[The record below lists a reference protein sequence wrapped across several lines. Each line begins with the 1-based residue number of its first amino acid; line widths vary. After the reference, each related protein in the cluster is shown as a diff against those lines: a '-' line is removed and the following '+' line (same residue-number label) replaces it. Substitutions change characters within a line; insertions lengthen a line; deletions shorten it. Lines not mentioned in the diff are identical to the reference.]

1 MQMIP
6 HTRVPRSSPLFLD
19 FLNDFDRVKQFYDRR
34 PFDLVSYKATAEA
47 LGGKSGNR
55 QALSSIL
62 EKQNRAFGC
71 SGKTLENIS
80 RLASSDTFA
89 VVTGQQVGLL
99 SGPAFTIYKALTAV
113 RLAEHL
119 SEQGLPSVPVFW
131 LATEDHDLAE
141 VATAETLDEE
151 YNLVPLKDPGE
162 APSPRAP
169 VGRIRLTGAIED
181 LLKQFEDLTP
191 PGEPRD
197 RLMADLRATYAPGET
212 WGKAFAGL
220 MARLFAPWG
229 VVMLD
234 PLDEA
239 VHRLARP
246 IYERA
251 VVEAETVRRRLRER
265 SEALIGA
272 GYHAQVHIGD
282 DSTTLFLFSNGDR
295 QAVSFR
301 EGRFFVE
308 NSEPI
313 PVEVLKA
320 RVESSP
326 LDFTSSA
333 LLRPIVQ
340 DSLLPTVAYVAGA
353 AELAYLGQSQVLYQF
368 LSGRSQPVIFPRAA
382 FTLVD
387 RRIERLMQKYGVT
400 VEDAWKGE
408 EQLSKKV
415 ASNGFSAGWAERLG
429 QSEKEIGEMLAS
441 LEKDVATIDPT
452 LVDSVSHARDK
463 MLYQVGRLKGKIAR
477 ATLERSELLTR
488 HEQSL
493 QRFLAPSKSLQERE
507 VTGAYFL
514 ARAGYGLLDRIREA
528 ISTDSAEHRIMEY

>member
-1 MQMIP
+1 MRMIP
-6 HTRVPRSSPLFLD
+6 HARVPRSSALFLD
-19 FLNDFDRVKQFYDRR
+19 FLNQFERVKGFYDRR
-34 PFDLVSYKATAEA
+34 PFDLTSYKAVAAE
-47 LGGKSGNR
+47 LRGKSGDR
-55 QALSSIL
+55 RALVGIL
-62 EKQNRAFGC
+62 ETQNRAFGC
-71 SGKTLENIS
+71 SEKTLENIR
-80 RLASSDTFA
+80 RLASPETFA
-89 VVTGQQVGLL
+89 VVTGQQVGLV

-113 RLAEHL
+113 RLAHHL
-119 SEQGLPSVPVFW
+119 REQGLPSVPVFW

-141 VATAETLDEE
+141 VATAKTFDDE
-151 YNLVPLKDPGE
+151 YNLVPLNDPGQ

-169 VGRIRLTGAIED
+169 VGRIRLTGAIES

-197 RLMADLRATYAPGET
+197 RLMADLRATYQPGQT
-212 WGKAFAGL
+212 WGNAFARL
-220 MARLFAPWG
+220 MTRLFAPWG

-234 PLDEA
+234 PLDEG

-251 VVEAETVRRRLRER
+251 VLEAETVRQRLRER
-265 SEALIGA
+265 SEALVRA
-272 GYHAQVHIGD
+272 GYHAQVHIGE
-282 DSTTLFLFSNGDR
+282 DSTTLFLFCYGDR
-295 QAVSFR
+295 QPVTFR
-301 EGRFFVE
+301 EGKFYLE
-308 NSEPI
+308 NTEPI
-313 PVEVLKA
+313 PASELKA
-320 RVESSP
+320 RLESNP

-387 RRIERLMQKYGVT
+387 RRIERLMEKYGVT

-408 EQLSKKV
+408 EQISRKV
-415 ASNGFSAGWAERLG
+415 ASNGFSGGWADRLE

-441 LEKDVATIDPT
+441 LQKEVATIDPT
-452 LVDSVSHARDK
+452 LVDSVGHARDK

-477 ATLERSELLTR
+477 ATLERSTLLTR

-493 QRFLAPSKSLQERE
+493 ARFLAPAKSLQERE

-514 ARAGYGLLDRIREA
+514 GRAGYGLLDRILEA
-528 ISTDSAEHRIMEY
+528 VPADSAEHQVLEY